1 LARTTEKFLPY
12 LVIPVFVIVSSGCS
26 GSDKGYHS
34 FADRPGFAQYYQDR
48 CQDQDL
54 QTPENSDIELLK
66 RFRPRIVLAPGG
78 LYPVDF
84 YRDYLPYTVM
94 RSWPDKELFLPR
106 VSPQN
111 LMDNRSNRQV
121 YLDLDFDRYHEAGLH
136 RRMGQETQVV
146 SLEERPPV
154 VYGRVYRETVPFT
167 DEEGTVSKFDLTFLK
182 YNLIFA
188 ISGLPAQ
195 LSQGSRALLWI
206 SSMNKE
212 DWHELDNFVA
222 IHIVLDEGE
231 QPIAIVLAQH
241 NHHRTYLLGRDM
253 DKPSDGHMVFDIA
266 RRSNEV
272 YPASRSSD
280 PVLHRVIRWSLHLDY
295 LLSGANPP
303 RLKGNDMTYG
313 VNAGGREITYDLV
326 FLSSCDSLY
335 TSEVLLGEPR
345 PFWWGIYLGRDGPP
359 GSDYYNVPALLPMGN
374 LLKFGYLQDGDEE
387 DIAMVREAVD
397 RKAQTMDI
405 GMIQEHGGRTFLRDW
420 QELQTGTK

>member
-1 LARTTEKFLPY
+1 MARKTEKFLPY

-26 GSDKGYHS
+26 GSDKDYHS
-34 FADRPGFAQYYQDR
+34 FADRPGFTQYYQDR

-84 YRDYLPYTVM
+84 YRDYLPNTVM
-94 RSWPDKELFLPR
+94 RSWPDKKLFLPR

-206 SSMNKE
+206 SGMTRE

-222 IHIVLDEGE
+222 IHIVLDEDK
-231 QPIAIVLAQH
+231 QLVAVILAQH
-241 NHHRTYLLGRDM
+241 NHHRTYMVERDIPE
-253 DKPSDGHMVFDIA
+253 PSDSRLIFDVA
-266 RRSNEV
+266 LRSNEV
-272 YPASRSSD
+272 YTGSKASESVS
-280 PVLHRVIRWSLHLDY
+280 HRVVRWSLYLDY
-295 LLSGANPP
+295 LLSGEDPP
-303 RLKGNDMTYG
+303 WLRGNDMTYG
-313 VNAGGREITYDLV
+313 VNAGGREINYGLV
-326 FLSSCDSLY
+326 ALSPCDPLY
-335 TSEVLLGEPR
+335 TAEILLGEPR
-345 PFWWGIYLGRDGPP
+345 PFWGIYLGRDGPP
-359 GSDYYNVPALLPMGN
+359 GSDYYNVPELLPMGN

-387 DIAMVREAVD
+387 DISVVREAVD
-397 RKAQTMDI
+397 RKAKSMDI
-405 GMIQEHGGRTFLRDW
+405 GMILEHGGRTFLRDW
-420 QELQTGTK
+420 QELPTETK